1 MRRNGRSTLMNI
13 QLYLWADFNESAFK
27 ILKLLDG
34 NKIAFSVQTF
44 ESDEL
49 LDDISV
55 QVGEKVRRLPLI
67 VVDGVHI
74 GGYYDLLE
82 FLINKNIINYDGTS
96 LCQNK

>member
-1 MRRNGRSTLMNI
+1 MNI

-34 NKIAFSVQTF
+34 NNIPFSVQTF
-44 ESDEL
+44 GSDEL

-55 QVGEKVRRLPLI
+55 QIGEKVRRLP
-67 VVDGVHI
+67 VVVIDGEKI

-82 FLINKNIINYDGTS
+82 FLINKEVINYDGKL
-96 LCQNK
+96 LCQ